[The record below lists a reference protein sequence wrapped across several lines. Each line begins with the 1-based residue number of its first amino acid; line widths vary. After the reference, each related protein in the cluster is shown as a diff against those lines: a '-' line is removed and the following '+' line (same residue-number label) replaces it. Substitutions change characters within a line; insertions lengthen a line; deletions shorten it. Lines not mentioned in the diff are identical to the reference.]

1 VPGPGPS
8 SVPIADAVIAWSPG
22 DHADVDARILSGAH
36 GVDRLRTQR
45 VDDADRSFVGRAG
58 LEPAT
63 NGF

>member
-1 VPGPGPS
+1 V
-8 SVPIADAVIAWSPG
+8 VAG

-63 NGF
+63 NGL